1 MLGTAPASY
10 PELFQS
16 QTPNPK
22 TGQAGFANPS
32 IFKREAWSKNC
43 VIDLTMPR
51 LQRMRE
57 VLSQLL
63 TAADLDQKAGQ
74 GWKPVAVIW
83 ERQAGD
89 DEPPLADITEP
100 VPYGLKIAE
109 DCTALEQD
117 VQEREALL
125 VMLEMIIQDK
135 PLSETAEE
143 LNRRGF
149 HTRLNSKWTP
159 GQVFDMLPRL
169 IEVGPRVF
177 STAEW
182 VVRRGKLMNVS

>member
-1 MLGTAPASY
+1 MARP
-10 PELFQS
+10 
-16 QTPNPK
+16 
-22 TGQAGFANPS
+22 
-32 IFKREAWSKNC
+32 
-43 VIDLTMPR
+43 
-51 LQRMRE
+51 QRTRE
-57 VLSQLL
+57 VLSSPL
-63 TAADLDQKAGQ
+63 TAADLERRASE

-83 ERQAGD
+83 ERQVD
-89 DEPPLADITEP
+89 DQADDSGRTLADITQP

-117 VQEREALL
+117 LREREALM

-149 HTRLNSKWTP
+149 RTRLNSRWTP
-159 GQVFDMLPRL
+159 GSVFDMLPRL

-177 STAEW
+177 STEEW
-182 VVRRGKLMNVS
+182 VVRRGKLMNVV

>member
-1 MLGTAPASY
+1 MAKTQRTREILS
-10 PELFQS
+10 
-16 QTPNPK
+16 NP
-22 TGQAGFANPS
+22 
-32 IFKREAWSKNC
+32 
-43 VIDLTMPR
+43 
-51 LQRMRE
+51 
-57 VLSQLL
+57 L
-63 TAADLDQKAGQ
+63 TAAELDRRASQ

-83 ERQAGD
+83 ERQMGD
-89 DEPPLADITEP
+89 DEPPIADIAQP

-125 VMLEMIIQDK
+125 VMLEMIVQDK

-149 HTRLNSKWTP
+149 RTRLNSKWTP
-159 GQVFDMLPRL
+159 GSVFDMLPRL

-177 STAEW
+177 STQEW
-182 VVRRGKLMNVS
+182 VVRRGKLMNVG

>member
-1 MLGTAPASY
+1 MRFPKSACFKPRLG
-10 PELFQS
+10 
-16 QTPNPK
+16 
-22 TGQAGFANPS
+22 
-32 IFKREAWSKNC
+32 SKNC
-43 VIDLTMPR
+43 IHNEAMSR

-57 VLSQLL
+57 VLSKPL
-63 TAADLDQKAGQ
+63 TAADLDIKATQ

-83 ERQAGD
+83 ERQMGD
-89 DEPPLADITEP
+89 DEPPIADIAEP

-109 DCTALEQD
+109 DCVVLEQD

-135 PLSETAEE
+135 PLSETADE

-149 HTRLNSKWTP
+149 RTRLNSTWTP
-159 GQVFDMLPRL
+159 GSVFDMLPRL

-177 STAEW
+177 STEEW
-182 VVRRGKLMNVS
+182 VVRRGKLMNVG